1 MVLTIGT
8 SLLRKELLWG
18 RDEVAAVDLK
28 HPEEMAD
35 PSQPYAGQRK
45 GRLRSRM
52 RKGDVIC
59 C

>member
-18 RDEVAAVDLK
+18 REAVAAVDLK

-35 PSQPYAGQRK
+35 PSQPYAGGIK
-45 GRLRSRM
+45 GRPRSTETFW
-52 RKGDVIC
+52 
-59 C
+59 